1 MGKDIKDKEL
11 GVGITQQ
18 KNGLYNAGFV
28 DKLGKGG
35 LSVLKSCKNVE
46 SGLMRQSI

>member
-1 MGKDIKDKEL
+1 MGKDLKGKEL

-28 DKLGKGG
+28 DKLGKRRVKRLLRTKNTKK
-35 LSVLKSCKNVE
+35 LSL
-46 SGLMRQSI
+46 